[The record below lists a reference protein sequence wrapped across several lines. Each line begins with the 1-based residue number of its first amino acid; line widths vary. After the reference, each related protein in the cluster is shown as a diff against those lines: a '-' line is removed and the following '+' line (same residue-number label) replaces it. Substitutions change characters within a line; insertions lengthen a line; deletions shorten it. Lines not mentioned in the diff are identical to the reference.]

1 LPRQQGDGAD
11 RLARVSPPVT
21 DRQVTDRGTA
31 TRRPVRP
38 GQHDDWIDGAAFV
51 AFMRQMGEA
60 RFDVILEAKQKDLA
74 LLRLREAIAAAD
86 LGTRIW

>member
-1 LPRQQGDGAD
+1 
-11 RLARVSPPVT
+11 
-21 DRQVTDRGTA
+21 
-31 TRRPVRP
+31 
-38 GQHDDWIDGAAFV
+38 
-51 AFMRQMGEA
+51 MRQMGEA